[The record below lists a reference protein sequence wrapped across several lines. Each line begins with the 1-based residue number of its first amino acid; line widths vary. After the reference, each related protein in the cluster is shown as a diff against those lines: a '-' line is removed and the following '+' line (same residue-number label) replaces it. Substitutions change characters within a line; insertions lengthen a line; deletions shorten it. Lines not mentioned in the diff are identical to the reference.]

1 MMKLSAVAGIA
12 LSFLLSF
19 PALAKI
25 EYGGEIARAKKL
37 YPVILKHFCS
47 RAESP
52 KLIITTCKIDRLRV
66 IGNYVLYDSWVEY
79 KGLEEP
85 SMSQIIERWNGKNW
99 IAIIGGGGAM
109 NANNA
114 IEKGVPRST
123 AETLVPV
130 ICPGYNLS
138 DYRIKPDDVHDCSEW
153 DLLVSR
159 NSIYARYGRTFTYPP
174 LHNYFN
180 GFEWYVP
187 NPKYHDDMLSETDKH
202 NIRVIQAQEKAK
214 GYM

>member
-1 MMKLSAVAGIA
+1 MKLSAVAGIA

-47 RAESP
+47 RAGHP

-79 KGLEEP
+79 KGLQEP
-85 SMSQIIERWNGKNW
+85 SMSQIIERWNGKTW
-99 IAIIGGGGAM
+99 AVVIGGGGAM

-114 IEKGVPRST
+114 IEKGVPRSI

-130 ICPGYNLS
+130 ICPVYDMR
-138 DYRIKPDDVHDCSEW
+138 DYRIKPDDVDDCSEW

-174 LHNYFN
+174 LRNYFN

>member
-1 MMKLSAVAGIA
+1 MKLSAIAGIA

-47 RAESP
+47 RSGSP
-52 KLIITTCKIDRLRV
+52 KLIVKTCEIDRIRV
-66 IGNYVLYDSWVEY
+66 IGNYVFYQWFVDY
-79 KGLEEP
+79 KGHEEG
-85 SMSQIIERWNGKNW
+85 SGGQTIERWNGKTW
-99 IAIIGGGGAM
+99 TAIIGGGGAM
-109 NANNA
+109 AVSDA
-114 IEKGVPRST
+114 IEKGVPRSI
-123 AETLVPV
+123 AEILVPA
-130 ICPGYNLS
+130 ICPIYDLR
-138 DYRIKPDDVHDCSEW
+138 DYRLKPDDVDDCSEW

-159 NSIYARYGRTFTYPP
+159 NSIYARYGRTFTYKP
-174 LHNYFN
+174 LRDYFST
-180 GFEWYVP
+180 FEWYVP
-187 NPKYHDDMLSETDKH
+187 NPKYHDDMLNETEKH